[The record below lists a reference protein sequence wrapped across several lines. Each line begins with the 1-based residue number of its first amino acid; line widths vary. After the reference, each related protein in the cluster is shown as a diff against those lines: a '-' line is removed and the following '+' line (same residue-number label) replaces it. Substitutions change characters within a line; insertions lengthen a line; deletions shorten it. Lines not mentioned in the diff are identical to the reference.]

1 MLKSVDCF
9 SKIGCKFPKGIEA
22 FEHSFISKVD
32 EFKVIYIE
40 GYASRIEKVSPR
52 KTPYN
57 FKRFTDFNNCSEM
70 KKTLYFQG
78 IKLKDVLHV

>member
-1 MLKSVDCF
+1 M
-9 SKIGCKFPKGIEA
+9 
-22 FEHSFISKVD
+22 
-32 EFKVIYIE
+32 IYIE